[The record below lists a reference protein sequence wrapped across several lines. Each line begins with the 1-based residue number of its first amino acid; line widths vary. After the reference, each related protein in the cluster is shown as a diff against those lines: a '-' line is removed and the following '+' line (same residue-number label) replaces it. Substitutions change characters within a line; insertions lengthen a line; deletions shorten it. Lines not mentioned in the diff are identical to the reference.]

1 MVFFSLNL
9 FDVFIA
15 FNKEFLSLLT
25 IKLEEV
31 GVEISRIG
39 WKSFI
44 SPGPRILIIDVA
56 IEPLLSVVAVHFKL
70 FRKRCLSRGLN
81 LLDLITIEGFII

>member
-1 MVFFSLNL
+1 MFFSLNL

-15 FNKEFLSLLT
+15 FNEEFLSLFT

-31 GVEISRIG
+31 RVEISRISG
-39 WKSFI
+39 KSFI

-56 IEPLLSVVAVHFKL
+56 IEPLLRVVAVHFKL
-70 FRKRCLSRGLN
+70 FRKWCLSRGLN
-81 LLDLITIEGFII
+81 LLDLIAIEYFII

>member
-1 MVFFSLNL
+1 MIFFSLNL

-15 FNKEFLSLLT
+15 FNEEFLSLFT

-31 GVEISRIG
+31 RVEISRISG
-39 WKSFI
+39 KSFI

-70 FRKRCLSRGLN
+70 FRKWCLSRGLN
-81 LLDLITIEGFII
+81 LFDLIAIENFII

>member
-1 MVFFSLNL
+1 MLFSLNL

-15 FNKEFLSLLT
+15 FNEEFLSLFT

-31 GVEISRIG
+31 GVEISRISR
-39 WKSFI
+39 KSFI

-56 IEPLLSVVAVHFKL
+56 IEPLLGVVAVHFKL
-70 FRKRCLSRGLN
+70 FRKWCLSRSLN
-81 LLDLITIEGFII
+81 LFDLIAIEDFII